1 MNFSFHGSLAIGET
15 GREQCSSRKTG
26 FRMTGY
32 YDYTLVAASF
42 VVAVL
47 ASYSALYFGA
57 QLATLEQAK
66 ARLWLA
72 LGALTMGTGVWVM
85 HFVGMQAYVMPMDMS
100 YDLTITLISWVAA
113 VGASGLA
120 LHIIGKDRAGP
131 LQIVIGS
138 LFMGGGI
145 TSMHYVGMA
154 AMEMEP
160 GMRYDPV
167 LFSASV
173 VIAVG
178 ASGVAM
184 FICRRLQSVQGLK
197 GTALQLGAALAM
209 GVAIC
214 GMHYTGM
221 AAMIYPENAMPAA
234 DNLLSGDWLGAPLAL
249 FSGVLILVA
258 LFASANDVKQRRNAE
273 IQALEESRRVER
285 KALYDSTTGLPNRA
299 SLANHL
305 VKELARS
312 ETDKHEFAVLY
323 LEVANHRE
331 IPDNQAEDAIAAL
344 ARTVRTAVDE
354 GTYLA
359 RHSTSA
365 FVLLV
370 TNPADDKHKDLYQRL
385 RNLPTETES
394 GVTLELRAGQSVFP
408 NSGRNSRML
417 MKKAMETSELRKL
430 GLASMN
436 EEVKSADY
444 FEARSALP
452 ER

>member
-85 HFVGMQAYVMPMDMS
+85 HFVGMQAYVMPMEMS

-184 FICRRLQSVQGLK
+184 FICRRLQSIQGLK

-249 FSGVLILVA
+249 VSGVLILIA
-258 LFASANDVKQRRNAE
+258 LYASANDVKQRRNAE
-273 IQALEESRRVER
+273 IQALEESQRVER

-305 VKELARS
+305 VRELARS
-312 ETDKHEFAVLY
+312 ETDRHVFAVLY
-323 LEVANHRE
+323 LEVANHRD
-331 IPDNQAEDAIAAL
+331 IPDNQAEEAIAAL
-344 ARTVRTAVDE
+344 AKAVHSFSSCCFTVTNAHAVL
-354 GTYLA
+354 TSACAMKSLSCRSTVLA
-359 RHSTSA
+359 KASNSFSFCFLTVANAHAVLEQLCALKSLSRHSTALAKAANSISSGCLTVASA
-365 FVLLV
+365 HAVL
-370 TNPADDKHKDLYQRL
+370 A
-385 RNLPTETES
+385 
-394 GVTLELRAGQSVFP
+394 RA
-408 NSGRNSRML
+408 
-417 MKKAMETSELRKL
+417 
-430 GLASMN
+430 
-436 EEVKSADY
+436 
-444 FEARSALP
+444 
-452 ER
+452 